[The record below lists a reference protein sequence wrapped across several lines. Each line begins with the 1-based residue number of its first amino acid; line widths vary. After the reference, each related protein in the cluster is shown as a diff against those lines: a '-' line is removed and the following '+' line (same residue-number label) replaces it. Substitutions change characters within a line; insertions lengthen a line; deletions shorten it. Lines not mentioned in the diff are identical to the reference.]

1 MELDE
6 IKSKTIR
13 SVVALIGRTV
23 FLQVTSLVAFFLLG
37 IFLSPSAIGIFIAVS
52 ALLRIFSLFTDVGLG
67 AALIQKK
74 EDLDEDDLK
83 TTFTIQEVL
92 VVTAVL
98 VGFAVTPFITKY
110 ASLDVQGVFLYRVLL
125 LTLFIS
131 SLKALPSLLLER
143 KLAFETQVIPQIAE
157 ALVFN
162 FLVVLLAYKGF
173 GVDSYSWAIL
183 ASALVG
189 LPLYYMLSP
198 WKVRLGFSRHKAR
211 HLLSY
216 GLAYQGKS
224 FLAVIKDDL
233 LTVFLTGLVGTSG
246 VGYWGWAQRWA
257 YSPFRLIVDSITKV
271 TFPAYSRVQ
280 HDSDFLRK
288 GIEKSLFGVSVVLFP
303 VLTAMIFLMKP
314 VIALIPKYG
323 KWELAL
329 PSFYFLCLGAGVS
342 ALSNVLVNA
351 LDATGK
357 VKTTLG
363 LMLMWIVLTWV
374 LTLIL
379 VAKFGFT
386 GISMASFLVTLSIVV
401 TVFILKRHVKFSF
414 VRPVIKPIFS
424 CLIMGAGMFFI
435 LEYTSGLT
443 SIALAAFTG
452 AIIYGGTSFLID
464 RKEILA
470 NFGILLRAYKKNE

>member
-1 MELDE
+1 MELGE
-6 IKSKTIR
+6 VKNKTIR
-13 SVVALIGRTV
+13 SVVALVGRTI
-23 FLQVTSLVAFFLLG
+23 FLQATSLVAFFLLG

-52 ALLRIFSLFTDVGLG
+52 ALLRIFTLFTDVGLG

-74 EDLDEDDLK
+74 EELDEDDLK
-83 TTFTIQEVL
+83 TTFTIQEFL
-92 VVTAVL
+92 VVSAVL
-98 VGFAVTPFITKY
+98 IGFYVTPLVTKY

-125 LTLFIS
+125 VTLFIS

-162 FLVVLLAYKGF
+162 FLVVVLAYKGF

-183 ASALVG
+183 VSALVG
-189 LPLYYMLSP
+189 LPLYYILSP

-224 FLAVIKDDL
+224 VLAIIKDDL
-233 LTVFLTGLVGTSG
+233 LTVFLTGWVGTSG

-257 YSPFRLIVDSITKV
+257 YSPFRLIVDSVTKV

-280 HDSDFLRK
+280 HDQEILRK
-288 GIEKSLFGVSVVLFP
+288 GIEKSLFGVSLVLFP
-303 VLTAMIFLMKP
+303 ILTMMIFLIKP
-314 VIALIPKYG
+314 VMTIIPKYT

-329 PSFYFLCLGAGVS
+329 PSFYFLCLGAAVS
-342 ALSNVLVNA
+342 ALSNILVNA
-351 LDATGK
+351 LDATGR

-363 LMLMWIVLTWV
+363 LMILWIVATWT

-386 GISMASFLVTLSIVV
+386 GISMASFMVTMTIGV
-401 TVFILKRHVKFSF
+401 TVFLLKRYVRFSF
-414 VRPVIKPIFS
+414 VRPIIKPIFS
-424 CLIMGAGMFFI
+424 SFLMGLGMFI
-435 LEYTSGLT
+435 VLKYTSGIT
-443 SIALAAFTG
+443 SIVLAGGVG
-452 AIIYGGTSFLID
+452 AIIYTGMSVLID
-464 RKEILA
+464 KKEIVS
-470 NFGILLRAYKKNE
+470 NFGILLGAYKNE

>member
-1 MELDE
+1 MQLDE
-6 IKSKTIR
+6 VKNKTIR

-23 FLQVTSLVAFFLLG
+23 FLQLTSLVAFFLLG

-74 EDLDEDDLK
+74 EELDEDDLR
-83 TTFTIQEVL
+83 TTFTIQEIL
-92 VVTAVL
+92 VVGVVL
-98 VGFAVTPFITKY
+98 IGFSLTNIIANY
-110 ASLDVQGVFLYRVLL
+110 ANLDSQGIFLYRVLL
-125 LTLFIS
+125 ITLFVS

-143 KLAFETQVIPQIAE
+143 RLAFEIQVIPQIAE

-183 ASALVG
+183 TSALVG
-189 LPLYYMLSP
+189 LPLYYLLSP
-198 WKVRLGFSRHKAR
+198 WKVRFGFSRHKAR

-216 GLAYQGKS
+216 GLAFQGKS

-246 VGYWGWAQRWA
+246 VGYWGWAQKWA

-280 HDSDFLRK
+280 NNQETLRK

-303 VLTAMIFLMKP
+303 VLTMMVFLMKP
-314 VIALIPKYG
+314 IMTIIPRYS

-342 ALSNVLVNA
+342 ALSNILVNA

-363 LMLMWIVLTWV
+363 LMIMWIILIWGLT
-374 LTLIL
+374 IFL
-379 VAKFGFT
+379 VTKFGFT
-386 GISMASFLVTLSIVV
+386 GISMASFLVTLTIVV
-401 TVFILKRHVKFSF
+401 TIFLLKRYVKFSF
-414 VRPVIKPIFS
+414 VGPIIKPIIS
-424 CLIMGAGMFFI
+424 CLFMAFGMFFT
-435 LEYTSGLT
+435 LKYTQGLFSIVLSGTL
-443 SIALAAFTG
+443 G
-452 AIIYGGTSFLID
+452 AIIYSGVLLLID
-464 RKEILA
+464 RKEIMA
-470 NFGILLRAYKKNE
+470 NFKILLGAYKK